1 MKNEN
6 QHFSADRRK
15 FGRHFWIGAAVAGAA
30 RDESY
35 DGVDSAFGGGYIY
48 GGECGLPKESFR
60 SENRRRKSWIK
71 GISALYGSCK
81 I

>member
-15 FGRHFWIGAAVAGAA
+15 FGRHFWIGAAVAGAL
-30 RDESY
+30 
-35 DGVDSAFGGGYIY
+35 SAAVIFTAASAVYRKN
-48 GGECGLPKESFR
+48 LFR

>member
-15 FGRHFWIGAAVAGAA
+15 FGRHFWIGAAVAGAL
-30 RDESY
+30 
-35 DGVDSAFGGGYIY
+35 SAAVIFTAASAVYRKNRFDLKI
-48 GGECGLPKESFR
+48 GEE
-60 SENRRRKSWIK
+60 SWIK

>member
-15 FGRHFWIGAAVAGAA
+15 FGRHFWIGAAVAGAL
-30 RDESY
+30 
-35 DGVDSAFGGGYIY
+35 SAAVIFY

-71 GISALYGSCK
+71 GISALYGPCK

>member
-15 FGRHFWIGAAVAGAA
+15 FGRHFWIGAAVAGAL
-30 RDESY
+30 
-35 DGVDSAFGGGYIY
+35 SAAVIFTAASAVYRKNRFD
-48 GGECGLPKESFR
+48 LK
-60 SENRRRKSWIK
+60 RRRKSWIK